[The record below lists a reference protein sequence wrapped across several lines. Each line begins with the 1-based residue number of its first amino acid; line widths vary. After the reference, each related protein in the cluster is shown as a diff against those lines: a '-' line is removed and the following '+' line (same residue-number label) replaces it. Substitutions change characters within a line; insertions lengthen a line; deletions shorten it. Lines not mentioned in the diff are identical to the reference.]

1 VNKVKLAEGLSLA
14 MQTGVTGH
22 ALENEKRISVVSAAP
37 GSGKS
42 TALLEIARTLLSEAD
57 SHRILI
63 AAQTNNQATDLA
75 IKLKKKHK
83 NLRVARL
90 VSSRLE
96 QPEEFT
102 GDWLTSSDQL
112 PDDEKSIVIGTTA
125 KLAQALKQLVK
136 IQVDFLL
143 VDEAFQ
149 MSWAAFMQLSSL
161 SSNFVLIGDGGQI
174 DPVVTVDTGRWES
187 SKFPPHWPAPN
198 TVALRK
204 SALGEKYKETQLNYC
219 WRLPRNS
226 VEYIKPFY
234 EQLALEVLPVPA
246 ADERV
251 LTFTTKAPN
260 VDSTLQN
267 ALELSRDGSP
277 VLVTIPDETNGTPV
291 NADKALAKEIAAAL
305 RQLLD
310 SNPTWEMK
318 DNPDNPLGV
327 LKLDDIAIC
336 STKRAMNAMIEHEIQ
351 AVIKDSP
358 QKLRNPK
365 TASLPN
371 FGLKVDTPERLQGL
385 EFKVFLAVHPLSSA
399 TNPSAF
405 DLETGRLCVMASRH
419 QLALIMFSREH
430 VLTSLDMQLPN
441 AIQAPGMKDN
451 VGIGHRLHR
460 QFLKSLTENQRVIRK
475 S

>member
-1 VNKVKLAEGLSLA
+1 
-14 MQTGVTGH
+14 
-22 ALENEKRISVVSAAP
+22 
-37 GSGKS
+37 
-42 TALLEIARTLLSEAD
+42 
-57 SHRILI
+57 
-63 AAQTNNQATDLA
+63 
-75 IKLKKKHK
+75 
-83 NLRVARL
+83 
-90 VSSRLE
+90 
-96 QPEEFT
+96 
-102 GDWLTSSDQL
+102 
-112 PDDEKSIVIGTTA
+112 
-125 KLAQALKQLVK
+125 
-136 IQVDFLL
+136 
-143 VDEAFQ
+143 
-149 MSWAAFMQLSSL
+149 
-161 SSNFVLIGDGGQI
+161 
-174 DPVVTVDTGRWES
+174 
-187 SKFPPHWPAPN
+187 
-198 TVALRK
+198 
-204 SALGEKYKETQLNYC
+204 
-219 WRLPRNS
+219 
-226 VEYIKPFY
+226 
-234 EQLALEVLPVPA
+234 
-246 ADERV
+246 
-251 LTFTTKAPN
+251 
-260 VDSTLQN
+260 
-267 ALELSRDGSP
+267 
-277 VLVTIPDETNGTPV
+277 
-291 NADKALAKEIAAAL
+291 
-305 RQLLD
+305 
-310 SNPTWEMK
+310 MK

>member
-1 VNKVKLAEGLSLA
+1 MNNVTLAEGLSLA
-14 MQTGVTGH
+14 MQAGVTSH
-22 ALENEKRISVVSAAP
+22 ALENDRRISVVSAAP

-42 TALLEIARTLLSEAD
+42 TALLEIARTLLGEAG

-75 IKLKKKHK
+75 IKLKKKYK
-83 NLRVARL
+83 DLRVARL

-96 QPEEFT
+96 QPEEFK

-136 IQVDFLL
+136 IQVDYLL

-204 SALGEKYKETQLNYC
+204 TALSNKFKEAQLNYC

-226 VEYIKPFY
+226 VDYIKPFY
-234 EQLALEVLPVPA
+234 EQLDLEVLPVPA

-251 LTFTTKAPN
+251 LTFTTQAPTA
-260 VDSTLQN
+260 DASIQS
-267 ALELSRDGSP
+267 ALEMSRDGSP
-277 VLVTIPDETNGTPV
+277 VLVTIPDETTGTPV
-291 NADKALAKEIAAAL
+291 NADKALAKEIAQAL
-305 RQLLD
+305 KQLLQA
-310 SNPTWEMK
+310 NPTWAMK
-318 DNPDNPLGV
+318 DNPQNPSGV

-351 AVIKDSP
+351 SVLKEAPIE
-358 QKLRNPK
+358 LRNPK
-365 TASLPN
+365 TETQPN

-385 EFKVFLAVHPLSSA
+385 EFKVFLAVHPLSSS

-419 QLALIMFSREH
+419 QIALIMFSREH
-430 VLTSLDMQLPN
+430 VLTSLDVQLPD

-460 QFLKSLTENQRVIRK
+460 EFLRSLAENQRVIK
-475 S
+475 QS

>member
-1 VNKVKLAEGLSLA
+1 MNNVNLAEGLSLA
-14 MQTGVTGH
+14 MQSGITSH
-22 ALENEKRISVVSAAP
+22 SLENEKRISVVSAAP

-42 TALLEIARTLLSEAD
+42 TALLEIARTLLGEAD

-75 IKLKKKHK
+75 IKLKQKHPA
-83 NLRVARL
+83 LRVARL

-96 QPEEFT
+96 RPEEFT

-125 KLAQALKQLVK
+125 KLSQALKQLIK
-136 IQVDFLL
+136 IQVDYLL

-149 MSWAAFMQLSSL
+149 MSWASFMQLSSL

-174 DPVVTVDTGRWES
+174 DPVVTVDTSRWES
-187 SKFPPHWPAPN
+187 SKFPPHWPAPK

-204 SALGEKYKETQLNYC
+204 TTLGNKYKEAQLNYC

-226 VEYIKPFY
+226 VDYIKPFY
-234 EQLALEVLPVPA
+234 EQLELEVLPVPNV
-246 ADERV
+246 DERV
-251 LTFTTKAPN
+251 LTFTTQPSGADI
-260 VDSTLQN
+260 VLHN
-267 ALELSRDGSP
+267 ALDLSRDGSP

-291 NADKALAKEIAAAL
+291 NADRALAKEIALAL
-305 RQLLD
+305 ELLLE

-318 DNPDNPLGV
+318 DNPKTPSGQ

-336 STKRAMNAMIEHEIQ
+336 STKRAMNALIEHEIQ
-351 AVIKDSP
+351 AVLKKAP
-358 QKLRNPK
+358 LELRNPR
-365 TASLPN
+365 AANLPN

-385 EFKVFLAVHPLSSA
+385 EFKVFFAVHPLSSS

-419 QLALIMFSREH
+419 QIALVMFSREH
-430 VLTSLDMQLPN
+430 VLTSLDTQLPN

-460 QFLKSLTENQRVIRK
+460 QFLMSLSENQRVIRK

>member
-1 VNKVKLAEGLSLA
+1 
-14 MQTGVTGH
+14 
-22 ALENEKRISVVSAAP
+22 
-37 GSGKS
+37 
-42 TALLEIARTLLSEAD
+42 
-57 SHRILI
+57 
-63 AAQTNNQATDLA
+63 
-75 IKLKKKHK
+75 
-83 NLRVARL
+83 
-90 VSSRLE
+90 
-96 QPEEFT
+96 
-102 GDWLTSSDQL
+102 
-112 PDDEKSIVIGTTA
+112 
-125 KLAQALKQLVK
+125 
-136 IQVDFLL
+136 
-143 VDEAFQ
+143 
-149 MSWAAFMQLSSL
+149 L

-187 SKFPPHWPAPN
+187 SKFPPHWPAPH

-204 SALGEKYKETQLNYC
+204 TALGDKYKQTQLNYC

-226 VEYIKPFY
+226 VDYIKPFY

-251 LTFTTKAPN
+251 LAFTTNAAKADP
-260 VDSTLQN
+260 TLQN

-277 VLVTIPDETNGTPV
+277 VLVTIPDETTGTPV
-291 NADKALAKEIAAAL
+291 NADKALAKEIADAL
-305 RQLLD
+305 RQLLAL
-310 SNPTWEMK
+310 NPTWEMK
-318 DNPDNPLGV
+318 DNADKPSGI

-351 AVIKDSP
+351 AVLKEAP
-358 QKLRNPK
+358 AELRNPK
-365 TASLPN
+365 TETHPN

-419 QLALIMFSREH
+419 QIALIMFSREH
-430 VLTSLDMQLPN
+430 VLTSLEMRLPN

-460 QFLKSLTENQRVIRK
+460 QFLKSLAENQRVIRK